1 MAHSPRRRA
10 FTLIEL
16 LVVIAIIAL
25 LISMLLPALA
35 KSRKGARKLVS
46 LSNIRQLSM
55 AAGAY
60 RDDNKGFMP
69 VTITQP
75 RGFTPWPNLQY
86 SPFNIPWCTWQFGGK
101 NSHGWWNSNFS
112 GIYDIEAADRP
123 LNPYVHP
130 DIVFPAPAWQYPQPP
145 VGAALMPTGYADRSA
160 AEAPAFRD
168 PSDVA
173 THQRQWPN
181 ATYAQSS
188 YNDVGTSYHY
198 NVKWFDQMTKYV
210 KSNNLEAFNVGTRSI
225 RLADSYNSSRFVWVH
240 DETADLV
247 TNNAD
252 KKFRYLNGYDEYNKS
267 VMGFMDG
274 SGKYIPVVP
283 GKGKDSF
290 ITEDYALLFEF
301 GPYSGK

>member
-1 MAHSPRRRA
+1 MEHRSRLRA

-35 KSRKGARKLVS
+35 RSRKGARMLVS
-46 LSNIRQLSM
+46 LSNIRQLNT
-55 AAGAY
+55 GATNY

-69 VTITQP
+69 VTITQH
-75 RGFTPWPNLQY
+75 RGFTPWPGLQH

-101 NSHGWWNSNFS
+101 NSHAWWNLNYS

-130 DIVFPAPAWQYPQPP
+130 DIVYPAPDWQYPQPP
-145 VGAALMPTGYADRSA
+145 TSAARMPTGYPDRYAS
-160 AEAPAFRD
+160 EAPAFKD

-173 THQRQWPN
+173 THQRSWPN
-181 ATYAQSS
+181 PTYTQSS

-198 NVKWFDQMTKYV
+198 NVKWFQQMTKY
-210 KSNNLEAFNVGTRSI
+210 SNDNLKAFNIGTRSI

-240 DETADLV
+240 DETADVV
-247 TNNAD
+247 TNNTD
-252 KKFRYLNGYDEYNKS
+252 KKFMHKNGYDEINKS
-267 VMGFMDG
+267 IMGFMDG
-274 SGKYIPVVP
+274 SAKYLPVVP
-283 GKGKDSF
+283 GRGRDSYV
-290 ITEDYALLFEF
+290 TEHYSLLFEY